1 MYGTERYT
9 TLDEHMPSSHR
20 RYKNRKPSQLIE
32 EARHISPATA
42 VLAEAILQQK
52 AHPEQGYRAL
62 LGVLRLGKSYPQER
76 MEAAS
81 QLCLN
86 MGIYSSKGLQLI
98 LRNGT
103 DRIHAQGRETPESGV
118 GAHENVRGPEYF
130 GPRLRSSTGERPC

>member
-1 MYGTERYT
+1 M
-9 TLDEHMPSSHR
+9 
-20 RYKNRKPSQLIE
+20 
-32 EARHISPATA
+32 
-42 VLAEAILQQK
+42 LAEAILRQK